1 MIKED
6 EKTFLGI
13 NLPSDPEKANY
24 LARIFA
30 VFYEKLLNVWLET
43 KDFKSMGRPTIYGK
57 HGKRRTYDYTL
68 KRNGKY
74 YIVEAKCYL
83 AFENF
88 KHLELTTGSL
98 ELLLGG
104 EDSFNFF
111 CELGTKK
118 EPYKKYSFYYTNS
131 DKEFTPTGKIL
142 FWPKI
147 RKDDAEKIKKS
158 YKFYD
163 VFSIEDAINDL
174 KKRSK
179 KTGGEYFKLTSKY
192 KTWTEELFRT
202 LSK

>member
-1 MIKED
+1 MIKKD

-13 NLPSDPEKANY
+13 NLTDDPERANY

-30 VFYEKLLNVWLET
+30 PFYEKLLDVWLKT
-43 KDFKSMGRPTIYGK
+43 KGFDSIGRPTIYGE

-68 KRNGKY
+68 KKNGKY

-88 KHLELTTGSL
+88 KHLELTTDSL

-118 EPYKKYSFYYTNS
+118 EPYNKYSFYCANS
-131 DKEFTPTGKIL
+131 NKDFTPNGKIL

-147 RKDDAEKIKKS
+147 RKDEAEKIKKI

-163 VFSIEDAINDL
+163 IFSIEGAINDM
-174 KKRSK
+174 KNQSK
-179 KTGGEYFKLTSKY
+179 KSGEYHKLTLKY
-192 KTWTEELFRT
+192 RTWTEELFRAI
-202 LSK
+202 SK